1 MLAVEVFCLLGDAM
15 ETMTFFWVIFGVVVG
30 ACIALDLFVFHRHA
44 HEVRFREALGW
55 ASTWILLAIL
65 FNGGIYLWLGK
76 RQATEF
82 FAVYLI
88 ELSLSIDNLF
98 VFLLIFTY
106 FRVPAAYQHRV
117 LFWGVIGAL
126 GMRAIFIATGLALL
140 NLFHWV
146 IYVFGGIL
154 IITAL
159 RLVIKPSEEIAIE
172 RNLVLRIAQRL
183 MPITYEYHGQRFFVR
198 KGRQIVATP
207 LFIVLLIVE
216 TTDLMFAVD
225 SVPAAL
231 AISRDP
237 FVVYTANVLA
247 ILGLRSFFFVLSRL
261 LRILTY
267 LHYGLAVILAFIG
280 VKMIISPFY
289 KIHNDI
295 SLNFVVSVLLTTL
308 LTSLLIPFKKQSS
321 DSD

>member
-1 MLAVEVFCLLGDAM
+1 M

-207 LFIVLLIVE
+207 SFIVLLIVE

-237 FVVYTANVLA
+237 FVVYTANALA

-289 KIHNDI
+289 KIPIDI
-295 SLNFVVSVLLTTL
+295 SLTFVVSVLLTTL
-308 LTSLLIPFKKQSS
+308 LASLLIPFKKQSS